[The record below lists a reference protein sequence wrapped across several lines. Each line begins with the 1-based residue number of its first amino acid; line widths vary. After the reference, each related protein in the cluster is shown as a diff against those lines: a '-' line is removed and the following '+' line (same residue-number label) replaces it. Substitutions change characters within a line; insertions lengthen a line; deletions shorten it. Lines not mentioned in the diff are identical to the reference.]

1 MKEIIERLVRLQEIG
16 FELRAAEEERRRG
29 PEALAAVDRAFEAQ
43 REEIGGERLRYEALV
58 QELHRLR
65 EERERTRRRLE
76 LAQQKLM
83 QVSNQR
89 EYSAVLNEID
99 SGKAHMIEL
108 EQAIETRES
117 EIEELKGPAAE
128 ADERIAA
135 AREQAEAEKRRI
147 EQRIEELAGV
157 IEELQRQQQ
166 ELRSAIPPAVVARFE
181 AIARARGGVA
191 LAAIVNDACG
201 ECRMRVRPQVI
212 NLVRRGAEIQICD
225 SCRRILYI
233 APDEAP
239 AEAGKR
245 GAETSGD

>member
-1 MKEIIERLVRLQEIG
+1 MKETISRLVRLQEIG
-16 FELRAAEEERRRG
+16 FELRAAQDERQRG
-29 PEALAAVDRAFEAQ
+29 PDALAEVDRSFEQQ

-65 EERERTRRRLE
+65 EERDKTRRRLE

-99 SGKAHMIEL
+99 SSKAHLVEL
-108 EQAIETRES
+108 EQAIETREA

-135 AREQAEAEKRRI
+135 ALAEATEKKQQI
-147 EQRIEELAGV
+147 EQRLASLATIIEEL
-157 IEELQRQQQ
+157 ERQRDELIASMPR
-166 ELRSAIPPAVVARFE
+166 PVVDRFQ

-191 LAAIVNDACG
+191 LAPIVNDACG
-201 ECRMRVRPQVI
+201 QCRMRVRPQVI

-233 APDEAP
+233 APDPVP
-239 AEAGKR
+239 AEEERKAG
-245 GAETSGD
+245 ASGD